1 MRFLE
6 NEATKKGDSINGL
19 VKLIEARAV
28 KVLEQNS
35 WEVVVKLQIQKEV
48 LLMEEKMLLKFTI

>member
-6 NEATKKGDSINGL
+6 NEATKKGDSPNGL

-28 KVLEQNS
+28 TELEQNS
-35 WEVVVKLQIQKEV
+35 
-48 LLMEEKMLLKFTI
+48 